1 MARNLAIGR
10 QMRMALRPLF
20 QIAIADPLTKALNKQ
35 SSPHLFSEAQIVQLT
50 HAGTFDRAALLDELE
65 RLGYDAQ
72 HAQALVEIL
81 KTHVAASDMEL
92 LARFGV
98 LTHAEAGQK
107 LAPPG
112 RAQDDPELHPKVR

>member
-81 KTHVAASDMEL
+81 KTHVATSDMEL
-92 LARFGV
+92 LERFLL
-98 LTHAEAGQK
+98 LTHAGAVHSHATTGMSHE
-107 LAPPG
+107 
-112 RAQDDPELHPKVR
+112 HPA